1 MRNRVASRS
10 VEQGQAV
17 AAVLRA
23 GRHLRNGWQQ
33 RLGASEPH
41 LCQVRQQ
48 LTAHATLQ
56 AHFEARRYCSSDIWS
71 GDAPASN
78 STFGYTFRG
87 SRIVTAVMNGLL
99 QNQGLGATP
108 GQRLLFGG
116 CSAGAIG
123 AMNNIEAVAAMM
135 PSTVQTWGFLD
146 GAGLLDIQPRGWNW
160 RPYLETL
167 QSLMSEMLGF
177 SQPVFQPYCAQM
189 FPGELWK
196 CLIGCVPTL
205 ALALSHAH
213 AMRVVPLQP
222 IPHAAHHRRALL
234 CQRAPV

>member
-1 MRNRVASRS
+1 MS
-10 VEQGQAV
+10 
-17 AAVLRA
+17 
-23 GRHLRNGWQQ
+23 
-33 RLGASEPH
+33 
-41 LCQVRQQ
+41 
-48 LTAHATLQ
+48 LTWNP
-56 AHFEARRYCSSDIWS
+56 RRYCSSDIWS

-78 STFGYTFRG
+78 ATFGYTFRG
-87 SRIVTAVMNGLL
+87 SRIVTAVMNGLM

-177 SQPVFQPYCAQM
+177 SQPVFQPYCAQL

-196 CLIGCVPTL
+196 CLIGCV
-205 ALALSHAH
+205 ALLLGFGAAFVRL
-213 AMRVVPLQP
+213 RVVLSVSCPYSQYRMPLITSVPYFVNVPQFDMV
-222 IPHAAHHRRALL
+222 LL
-234 CQRAPV
+234 CRVARS

>member
-1 MRNRVASRS
+1 MSSKAKPWQPYFAQGGIFATDGSSAWGNANRVY
-10 VEQGQAV
+10 VK
-17 AAVLRA
+17 
-23 GRHLRNGWQQ
+23 
-33 RLGASEPH
+33 
-41 LCQVRQQ
+41 
-48 LTAHATLQ
+48 
-56 AHFEARRYCSSDIWS
+56 YCSSDIWS

-78 STFGYTFRG
+78 NTFGYTFRG
-87 SRIVTAVMNGLL
+87 SRIVTAVMNGLM
-99 QNQGLGATP
+99 QNQGLGSTP

-167 QSLMSEMLGF
+167 QSLMASMLGF
-177 SQPVFQPYCAQM
+177 TQPVFQPYCAEL

-196 CLIGCVPTL
+196 CLIGCVPL
-205 ALALSHAH
+205 LVAVAVACVRLRMLSPCRALAASTACRSSPPCPSSSTSRSSTCALMPRAH
-213 AMRVVPLQP
+213 AD
-222 IPHAAHHRRALL
+222 
-234 CQRAPV
+234 APFLHC